1 MSFNEWLNKKRNEAV
16 VQDERVR
23 EMYMDNLFNQA
34 RSFNS
39 NVTPKEQKTDEVLA
53 DIFNNISKLS
63 NEIDGNIIDFQDL
76 ENLNLQIDVVNEEID
91 DEYRMK
97 TDRQIRALGDDEP
110 DVEDR
115 LSEIN
120 AQINEKISKMDNLGA
135 IPYYYNLI
143 SNKFNLILKN
153 KLDKSQIDKF
163 NTEMDFVLKQLT
175 NLSDLYEVNPSI
187 EATFKDK
194 KILDEMIQYI
204 SDRSYRPIKFSRK
217 IKLSEYATGEENL
230 SSRAGESVLTQRN
243 RVMEDAERN
252 AMRADEMTPEQMQAL
267 FDAGIPRG
275 ASVASSGRTARTE
288 EIADFAGVEPEMIRR
303 LREGRGKKRGGMKKG
318 LPESEDMILSDFK
331 NNILENKKKKMIN
344 LYDDRKN
351 TPYID

>member
-1 MSFNEWLNKKRNEAV
+1 MSLNEWLNKKRNEAV

-76 ENLNLQIDVVNEEID
+76 ENLNLQIDVIEDEIEDEVEKENRLTEID
-91 DEYRMK
+91 
-97 TDRQIRALGDDEP
+97 G
-110 DVEDR
+110 
-115 LSEIN
+115 
-120 AQINEKISKMDNLGA
+120 QINGKIDSMDNLGA

-175 NLSDLYEVNPSI
+175 NLSDLYEVNPLI
-187 EATFKDK
+187 ETRFKDR

-288 EIADFAGVEPEMIRR
+288 EIADFASVEPEMIRR